1 MNYQV
6 LVFQLCFNFSL
17 ELDRKSGC
25 SFKLATKKKKKARKR
40 RAHASPLNFFFF
52 FAPFSICQISHN
64 YVIPQAMPHAIPQ
77 THSAFCPHRFKGS
90 LKSPNVT
97 ANVWVMEV
105 EVGGIQTLSP
115 YRWQFSF
122 SKVWMLSINTSL
134 ASLLKRDLKKEI
146 TIDLILIEDSRGKKT
161 QGLDDLDLTLHTY
174 KGEYILTWQLT
185 HLLCRLNFRSRW

>member
-1 MNYQV
+1 MP
-6 LVFQLCFNFSL
+6 FSL
-17 ELDRKSGC
+17 IY
-25 SFKLATKKKKKARKR
+25 
-40 RAHASPLNFFFF
+40 F
-52 FAPFSICQISHN
+52 FAPVSIFYIPHN

-185 HLLCRLNFRSRW
+185 HLLCRLNFRSPGRSPGMISLCLSASRIHNTFSISTRSREKKIRQLFYILSGSSR

>member
-25 SFKLATKKKKKARKR
+25 SFKLATKKESAEETC
-40 RAHASPLNFFFF
+40 ACFPVEFFFS
-52 FAPFSICQISHN
+52 PFSICQISHN

-97 ANVWVMEV
+97 ANVWGMEV

-122 SKVWMLSINTSL
+122 SKV
-134 ASLLKRDLKKEI
+134 
-146 TIDLILIEDSRGKKT
+146 
-161 QGLDDLDLTLHTY
+161 
-174 KGEYILTWQLT
+174 
-185 HLLCRLNFRSRW
+185 

>member
-25 SFKLATKKKKKARKR
+25 SFKLATKKKKARKR
-40 RAHASPLNFFFF
+40 RAHASPLNFFFFFF

-122 SKVWMLSINTSL
+122 SKV
-134 ASLLKRDLKKEI
+134 
-146 TIDLILIEDSRGKKT
+146 
-161 QGLDDLDLTLHTY
+161 
-174 KGEYILTWQLT
+174 
-185 HLLCRLNFRSRW
+185 